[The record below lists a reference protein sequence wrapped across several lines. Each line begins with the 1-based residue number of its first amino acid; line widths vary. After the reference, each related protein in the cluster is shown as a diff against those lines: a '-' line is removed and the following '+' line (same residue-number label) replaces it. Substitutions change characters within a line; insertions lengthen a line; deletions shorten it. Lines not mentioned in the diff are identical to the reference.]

1 MKTYDAS
8 GATVSVPDTFSLLRQ
23 IPFFAM
29 FASDEHL
36 QMLLDFG
43 DWMECA
49 SGTALIKE
57 GSVERYLFV
66 LVRGK
71 AKVLKGDTLLGE
83 VAGPTVLGEIGA
95 FMAEPRSATV
105 VTDGKAT
112 AFRISVQRFSKLPS
126 ELLYKLMCHLFQLT
140 AQRLVDTDSR
150 LARV

>member
-1 MKTYDAS
+1 MKTYDAF
-8 GATVSVPDTFSLLRQ
+8 GASAPAPDMFSLLRQ

-43 DWMECA
+43 NWMECA

-66 LVRGK
+66 LVHGK
-71 AKVLKGDTLLGE
+71 VRVVKGKKLMGE
-83 VAGPTVLGEIGA
+83 VTGPSVIGEIGA
-95 FMAEPRSATV
+95 FMNEPRSATV

-112 AFRISVQRFSKLPS
+112 AFRINVQRFSKLPS

-140 AQRLVDTDSR
+140 AQRLVDTDTR